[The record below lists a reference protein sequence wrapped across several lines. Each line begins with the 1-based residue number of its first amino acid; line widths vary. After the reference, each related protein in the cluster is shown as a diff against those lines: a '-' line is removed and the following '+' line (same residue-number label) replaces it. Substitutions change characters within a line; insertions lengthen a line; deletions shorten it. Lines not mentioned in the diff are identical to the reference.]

1 MVDWRVTVPPGRE
14 PADGATTGAGGG
26 IKFSSGLE
34 DIAKEIIFLHIYRY
48 KTEVLENPKESLIVL
63 VSM

>member
-34 DIAKEIIFLHIYRY
+34 DIAEEIIFSYIPL
-48 KTEVLENPKESLIVL
+48 
-63 VSM
+63 